1 MPRYKLVNGERI
13 QLTAE
18 EEAQRDQEES
28 DWEASAFDRAI
39 ADLRQRRNALLS
51 STDFY
56 GLSDV
61 TMSDEMKQYRKD
73 LRDITEGLTTEEQAW
88 ENGAFDRAIADLRLR
103 RNALLSATDFYA
115 LSDVTMSDEM
125 KQYRQ
130 DLRDIT
136 EGLTTEEQVKA
147 VEFPTKP

>member
-18 EEAQRDQEES
+18 EEAQRDQEEA
-28 DWEASAFDRAI
+28 DWEA
-39 ADLRQRRNALLS
+39 
-51 STDFY
+51 
-56 GLSDV
+56 
-61 TMSDEMKQYRKD
+61 
-73 LRDITEGLTTEEQAW
+73 
-88 ENGAFDRAIADLRLR
+88 GAFDRAIDQLRKD
-103 RNALLSATDFYA
+103 RNRKLAETDFYA

-136 EGLTTEEQVKA
+136 EGLTTKEEVEAK
-147 VEFPTKP
+147 EFPTKP